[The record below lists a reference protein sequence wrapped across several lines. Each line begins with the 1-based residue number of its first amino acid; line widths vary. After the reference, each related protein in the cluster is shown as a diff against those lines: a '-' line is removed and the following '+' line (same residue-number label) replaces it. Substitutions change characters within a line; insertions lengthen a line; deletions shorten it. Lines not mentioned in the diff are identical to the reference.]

1 MSCKQSG
8 NTKQSNLAFSCW
20 DGAGDLAPEAGVR
33 CRVDTSQI
41 RDPGGDRRDASA
53 REVVVLVYRGDQR
66 TGTVVRSFVGLLDTP
81 GLSCGLLR
89 GRLGDFC
96 FRAGSFFRTAGA

>member
-1 MSCKQSG
+1 MDSRSSERPLVCC
-8 NTKQSNLAFSCW
+8 SCW

-81 GLSCGLLR
+81 RLSCGLLH

-96 FRAGSFFRTAGA
+96 FRAGSFFGTAGA